1 MGCPACPNAARFL
14 ATRAAADGQVG
25 RGRRYPTP
33 VASLAGD
40 RQSPGVARQNGDL
53 RSLAVFPPSR
63 LVLASASPR
72 RRQLLEDAGV
82 SLEVDPAEVD
92 EALLAGETPAE
103 HVQRLALAKA
113 RAVAARH
120 PTQIVLGADTE
131 VVLKGVVF
139 GKPADLDEAADMLR
153 RLAGRWHEV
162 LTGVALLRLQP
173 EVRKVW
179 FCRTRV
185 RFRKL
190 TDQTIRDY
198 CARVNPLDKA
208 GAYGIQ
214 EHGEMLVAEIDGPRS
229 NVVGLPVEEVNAA
242 LGRLQGG
249 PQAGGV

>member
-1 MGCPACPNAARFL
+1 M
-14 ATRAAADGQVG
+14 
-25 RGRRYPTP
+25 
-33 VASLAGD
+33 
-40 RQSPGVARQNGDL
+40 
-53 RSLAVFPPSR
+53 
-63 LVLASASPR
+63 
-72 RRQLLEDAGV
+72 
-82 SLEVDPAEVD
+82 DPAEVD

-214 EHGEMLVAEIDGPRS
+214 GRGAVLVAGIEGDYY
-229 NVVGLPVEEVNAA
+229 NVVGLPLARLAKMLERSGA
-242 LGRLQGG
+242 L
-249 PQAGGV
+249 A